1 MDKYLIPHSAY
12 ERLLA
17 EYNKHNS
24 LIIGVDYDD
33 TLFDFHKTGES
44 YEMVQQLVRDL
55 HSIGCKIIIWSGSE
69 NYDEMSAYLK
79 KNNIPFDL
87 INENLKINGKFVL
100 GRDPRKIYANAYID
114 DRGGLIGVYNDLSRL
129 VKEIKHEKE

>member
-1 MDKYLIPHSAY
+1 MDKYLKPGSAY

-17 EYNKHNS
+17 EYKKHNS
-24 LIIGVDYDD
+24 LIVALDFDD
-33 TLFDFHKTGES
+33 TIFDFHKTGES

-69 NYDEMSAYLK
+69 NTDEMSAYLK
-79 KNNIPFDL
+79 EKNIPYDL
-87 INENLKINGKFVL
+87 INENLKINEIWVI
-100 GRDPRKIYANAYID
+100 GRDPRKIYANVFLD

-129 VKEIKHEKE
+129 VKEIKHEKK